1 MRINVVLASDEKFA
15 APCMV
20 TIVSILEN
28 NKDNDCRIYL
38 LNAGFSKSSIYRFK
52 ELSRL
57 YDREIHL
64 IEVSLD
70 KFKNLLIS
78 PIYSIVT
85 YFRFLIPEIL
95 KDCNKCIY
103 LDSDIIVRHSL
114 TDFWNTDIENKA
126 CAVVADQNGDNI
138 LESNRLRIKNL
149 HYFNAGVLL
158 MNLNYWRENNL
169 CGHLIE
175 DLQSHQYEYKYYDQD
190 AMNALLYDKVVF
202 VSFKYNFQN
211 ELYLKNRYISF
222 EYWDDIDKSAKDPV
236 IIHYCAAIKPWHSNC
251 IHPAK
256 DEYWEY
262 AKKYSFIN
270 LKSKHYYSFVYRV
283 THFFFIRIGNILLNN
298 ILKYHI

>member
-1 MRINVVLASDEKFA
+1 MRINIALAANEKFA
-15 APCMV
+15 RPCMV

-28 NKDNDCRIYL
+28 NTDNDCHIYV
-38 LNAGFSKSSIYRFK
+38 LNTGYEDKTVQKFAQLAKIYN
-52 ELSRL
+52 
-57 YDREIHL
+57 REIKL
-64 IEVSLD
+64 IEVSKDRFIHLRI
-70 KFKNLLIS
+70 NER
-78 PIYSIVT
+78 YSIFT
-85 YFRFLIPEIL
+85 YFRFLLPEVL
-95 KDCNKCIY
+95 EDCDKCIY
-103 LDSDIIVRHSL
+103 LDSDVIVRHSL
-114 TDFWNTDIENKA
+114 ADFWNVDISGKA
-126 CAVVADQNGDNI
+126 CAVVGDQNADSI
-138 LESNRLRIKNL
+138 LGSNRLKIKGL
-149 HYFNAGVLL
+149 HYFNAGVLVMDL
-158 MNLNYWRENNL
+158 AYWREHHL
-169 CGHLIE
+169 CEALIE
-175 DLQSHQYEYKYYDQD
+175 ELAIHKEDYIYNDQD